1 MKFLQILF
9 FIIFSYSVNADDI
22 TKFQIEGIS
31 LGDSLLNY
39 FSKEELKNS
48 YEIHNYKNNKFRYYF
63 LSYKNSK
70 TYEYIQITIKPN
82 DKNYIIY
89 DLQGHI
95 FYKNINECYDKME
108 SIKKELD
115 NLFMIKSYK
124 DNGSHYMDPS
134 GESTYSRHIYYLED
148 DDSVEI
154 VCFDMSETFEKDG
167 VSDRLAITLTK
178 DEFATFILNNY
189 S

>member
-1 MKFLQILF
+1 MKFFQILF

-22 TKFQIEGIS
+22 TEFQIEGIS

-39 FSKEELKNS
+39 FSKDDLENA
-48 YEIHNYKNNKFRYYF
+48 YEIHDYKGNKFRYYF

-70 TYEYIQITIKPN
+70 TYEYLQITVKPN

-95 FYKNINECYDKME
+95 FYKNINACYDKME
-108 SIKKELD
+108 NIKKELD
-115 NLFMIKSYK
+115 DLFSIKSYEDK
-124 DNGSHYMDPS
+124 GDHYMDPS
-134 GESTYSRHIYYLED
+134 GKSTYSRYSYYFSN

-154 VCFDMSETFEKDG
+154 VCFDMSKTLEKDG
-167 VSDRLAITLTK
+167 AFDRLAITLSK
-178 DEFATFILNNY
+178 EEFTTFINDNY